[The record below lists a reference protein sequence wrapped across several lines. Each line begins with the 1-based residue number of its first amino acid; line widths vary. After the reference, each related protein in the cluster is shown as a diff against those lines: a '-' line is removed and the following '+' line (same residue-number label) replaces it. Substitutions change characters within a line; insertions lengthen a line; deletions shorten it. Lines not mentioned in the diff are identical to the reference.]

1 MSKPRDYKRI
11 NIKTVLRFASSPRE
25 YQRLYQKEYRKLES
39 SKEYYRQYRNLQLK
53 LMFVRELLFLR
64 SLRKWERR
72 LSVTKN
78 LVMEEL
84 KKT

>member
-11 NIKTVLRFASSPRE
+11 NIKTGLRFTDASRE
-25 YQRLYQKEYRKLES
+25 YQRLYHIQYRKLES
-39 SKEYYRQYRNLQLK
+39 SKEYNRQYRKLQVK
-53 LMFVRELLFLR
+53 LMFVRELLFVR

-78 LVMEEL
+78 LVMED
-84 KKT
+84 